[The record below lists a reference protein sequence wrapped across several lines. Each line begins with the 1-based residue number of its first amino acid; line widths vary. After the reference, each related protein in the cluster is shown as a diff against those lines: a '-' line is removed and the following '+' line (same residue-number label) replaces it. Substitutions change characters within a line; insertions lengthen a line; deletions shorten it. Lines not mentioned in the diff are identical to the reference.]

1 MGLQNALAAHA
12 GAFGKVVGS
21 MRPNTKLGD
30 SSIIPARQVDG
41 TGLVGLPA

>member
-12 GAFGKVVGS
+12 GAFGKVGS